1 MTLVPLTPEQE
12 AEAQRL
18 AERILE
24 RTRDDLLALAR
35 LIVSKRASEIFGETE
50 FQARDIVH
58 RVAAKALEV
67 HLAEKKTAT
76 TDAASSAP
84 TASKPP
90 SSRAT
95 GRRVP

>member
-1 MTLVPLTPEQE
+1 MALIPLTPEQE
-12 AEAQRL
+12 VEAQQL
-18 AERILE
+18 AQRIHE
-24 RTRDDLLALAR
+24 ATREDILALAR
-35 LIVSKRASEIFGETE
+35 LIVSKRAADLFGETE

-58 RVAAKALEV
+58 RVATRALEV

-76 TDAASSAP
+76 TGAASSAP

-95 GRRVP
+95 GRKAP